1 MQTAMVENLL
11 SPVWHPALVIGAQV
25 RDPPAPK
32 GEMDSKDE
40 AHPELAEL
48 ESETRKEDQR
58 KLVYE
63 ADSS

>member
-1 MQTAMVENLL
+1 MVENLL

-25 RDPPAPK
+25 SDPPAPK

-40 AHPELAEL
+40 THPELAEL